1 MNIRTTLARTTE
13 LVAASVLPGA
23 LLAAVL
29 AFTACGGGSG
39 GIAETTQPPP
49 SPVAL
54 QASPAGALL
63 RYVQGKLSAQV
74 DKGLDFSGYN
84 SFYRG
89 GELVTFTA
97 ATSGDT
103 GAKPF
108 SSTTLQEGG
117 VEEADLMKTNG
128 SRVFSLTVDTPGT
141 WRLNTLRVDRRLSD
155 GSLQADGTLALDS
168 SDSIEGLQVTTHGD
182 RVVLLGQSEQWYTL
196 MGLTTQT
203 RTLDATFAP
212 TPMTPPQ
219 TVVELVDAK
228 SGQALSKTHSVRIDG
243 QMVDS
248 RMIGD
253 TLYVVTSWYPRL
265 DVVPLSGSASTAE
278 RKGAISRLTNR
289 DLLPTVTVARL
300 GATASSLTEPL
311 MADSDC
317 YLQPQN
323 ASYGVQLTTIT
334 AFNLASPNLDRS
346 SRCFLGGTEAF
357 YMSTKSIYLAT
368 SRYEVF
374 NKGGIVA
381 YPGQTNTDI
390 HKFAI
395 NGMAIGYRGSGEVP
409 GHLGW
414 DSNKTSYRL
423 SEHLGDLRVLTYTNQ
438 FGWFGELDGAN
449 ATSKPSPAILSVLRE
464 DSTGSKLQ
472 TSGTLPNSQ
481 RPAPIGLSGE
491 QVYAV
496 RFLGDRGYVV
506 TFRRTDPL
514 YILDL
519 SNPSDPKT
527 SGELKTNGYS
537 DYLLAVGEGLLLG
550 VGKDANAEGRVQG
563 VKLSLFDVANAS
575 APKELA
581 TRVLGK
587 AGSNSALDFSRH
599 GVNLMTI
606 GGVTRVALPVMVAE
620 TPDPHSNGNWFQ
632 PTYQGLAR
640 FEVNSASKTL
650 VDRPLVVGQTFGA
663 DVDGY
668 SSGWLG
674 HERSV
679 QIDTTLHYL
688 TGKGKLISSAW

>member
-1 MNIRTTLARTTE
+1 MKTHTKMARARELLA
-13 LVAASVLPGA
+13 ACVLPGA
-23 LLAAVL
+23 LLTTVL
-29 AFTACGGGSG
+29 AFSACGGGSSG
-39 GIAETTQPPP
+39 GADSTPPP
-49 SPVAL
+49 ASPMAL
-54 QASPAGALL
+54 QASPPGALL
-63 RYVQGKLSAQV
+63 SYVQGKLLAQV

-97 ATSGDT
+97 ATSCDS
-103 GAKPF
+103 GAKSF

-128 SRVFSLTVDTPGT
+128 SRVFSLTVDTPGD
-141 WRLNTLRVDRRLSD
+141 WRLNTLRVDRRLGD
-155 GSLQADGTLALDS
+155 GSLQADGTLALGGT
-168 SDSIEGLQVTTHGD
+168 DSIEGLQITTQGE

-196 MGLTTQT
+196 AGLTTQA
-203 RTLDATFAP
+203 RTLGATFAP

-228 SGQALSKTHSVRIDG
+228 PGQALSKTHSVRIDG

-253 TLYVVTSWYPRL
+253 TLYLVTSWYPRL
-265 DVVPLSGSASTAE
+265 DVVPASGSTTE
-278 RKGAISRLTNR
+278 RKGAIASLTNR
-289 DLLPTVTVARL
+289 DLLPSITVARL
-300 GATASSLTEPL
+300 GAGAFSLTEPL

-317 YLQPQN
+317 YLQTQN

-334 AFNLASPNLDRS
+334 AFNLASPSLERS

-357 YMSTKSIYLAT
+357 YMSAKSIYLAT
-368 SRYEVF
+368 SRYEVA
-374 NKGGIVA
+374 NKGGIMA
-381 YPGQTNTDI
+381 YPVQTSTDI

-395 NGMAIGYRGSGEVP
+395 SGMSISYRGSGEVP

-414 DSNKTSYRL
+414 DAEKTSYRL

-438 FGWFGELDGAN
+438 FGWFGELDGAD
-449 ATSKPSPAILSVLRE
+449 ASSKASPAILSVLRE
-464 DSTGSKLQ
+464 DSAAAKLQ
-472 TSGTLPNSQ
+472 TIGTLPNSQ

-496 RFLGDRGYVV
+496 RFLGERAYVV

-537 DYLLAVGEGLLLG
+537 DYLLPVGDGLLLG

-587 AGSNSALDFSRH
+587 AGSSSALDFSRH
-599 GVNLMTI
+599 GVNLMSI
-606 GGVTRVALPVMVAE
+606 NGVTRVALPVMVAE
-620 TPDPHSNGNWFQ
+620 TPDPYSNGTWFR

-640 FEVNSASKTL
+640 FDINIAGKTL
-650 VDRPLVVGQTFGA
+650 VERPILIGQTYA
-663 DVDGY
+663 SDVDSMVY
-668 SSGWLG
+668 GWLG

-679 QIDTTLHYL
+679 QLDDTVHYL
-688 TGKGKLISSAW
+688 TGQGKLISSAW